1 MCAIINIRRW
11 QHTTFTLCRTFLG
24 GKVETYAKR
33 ERVHDAR
40 KKHSWGSKPMRGEHQ
55 GLKSTPLCSAKH
67 KSESRS
73 SSRRDSSPGGSMTHA
88 PSTRGWHRQRNRGP
102 HRHALTH
109 TAGDSLLACKVNM
122 TEERVSPLTMKELS
136 SMHTPSAAEARTA
149 QHVKYCKFV

>member
-1 MCAIINIRRW
+1 MCAINCLRS
-11 QHTTFTLCRTFLG
+11 QYTTFTLCRTFLG
-24 GKVETYAKR
+24 GMVETYAIR
-33 ERVHDAR
+33 ERVHEAR
-40 KKHSWGSKPMRGEHQ
+40 KKHSRGSRHMRGELQ
-55 GLKSTPLCSAKH
+55 GLKSTPLCSATH
-67 KSESRS
+67 KSESSS

-102 HRHALTH
+102 HRHARTQ

-136 SMHTPSAAEARTA
+136 SMHTPRAAEARTA